1 MQTSIRSRLNQ
12 SVALGVYVRHR
23 LLFAAVFATNAAVAF
38 PCNADLGCLSGTLTL
53 APGPCGAAL
62 ADGTACINRASPL
75 PGVTLEFV
83 AEKPNLPSKRLVTSS
98 TAEFEVCLAPGSY
111 KIIMPLTSLT
121 LLFDPIVV
129 ALKPGKTVRL
139 ELVAGGL
146 RP

>member
-1 MQTSIRSRLNQ
+1 M
-12 SVALGVYVRHR
+12 RHR
-23 LLFAAVFATNAAVAF
+23 LFLAAVFATNAAVAF
-38 PCNADLGCLSGTLTL
+38 PCNADLGCVSGTLTME
-53 APGPCGAAL
+53 PGPCGAAR
-62 ADGTACINRASPL
+62 ADGTACTSRASPL

-98 TAEFEVCLAPGSY
+98 AADFEVCLPAGSY
-111 KIIMPLTSLT
+111 KIIMPSTSLT

-139 ELVAGGL
+139 ELVANGL